1 MITLS
6 CEWSGQHQ
14 GPTRIGVLYQY
25 GCTCYVAVLVNLSV
39 LFLLDGNNYTSR
51 CSLLAMLS
59 LLLYVT
65 HTVLRDKLKEPG
77 EAVSGSHPQVGSA
90 EAVAAVHEQMMVI
103 PLCNIDERIYL
114 VVSSVNVVSSVI
126 KKLCL
131 EGNYPNRWTA
141 DGWMVRF

>member
-1 MITLS
+1 
-6 CEWSGQHQ
+6 
-14 GPTRIGVLYQY
+14 
-25 GCTCYVAVLVNLSV
+25 VAVLVNLSV
-39 LFLLDGNNYTSR
+39 LFLLDENNYTSR

-114 VVSSVNVVSSVI
+114 VVSSVI